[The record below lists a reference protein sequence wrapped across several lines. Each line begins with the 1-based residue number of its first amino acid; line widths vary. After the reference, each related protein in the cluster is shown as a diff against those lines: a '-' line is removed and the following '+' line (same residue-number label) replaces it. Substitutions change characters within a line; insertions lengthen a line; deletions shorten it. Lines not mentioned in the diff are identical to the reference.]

1 MIAECVRYGGAEPR
15 PDPADRRRKLVLLTP
30 AGRLVA
36 GPAR

>member
-1 MIAECVRYGGAEPR
+1 MIAECVRYGGAESR
-15 PDPADRRRKLVLLTP
+15 PDPADTRRKLALLTP